1 MKRTSTKPRHS
12 EQIFLSLFAPRYI
25 EVPLESKK
33 AWKRTL
39 PMISSLKHNTRRTHI
54 ETFPGQFTTTTDS

>member
-1 MKRTSTKPRHS
+1 MKRTSMKPRHS
-12 EQIFLSLFAPRYI
+12 EQIFLSPFAPRYI
-25 EVPLESKK
+25 EVSLESKK

-39 PMISSLKHNTRRTHI
+39 PMISSLKHNTRTHI